1 MTSTEGKEFAITTSS
16 ADNHPEAC
24 PCGALADRN
33 SLCRKCRARATWNRR
48 AANRERR
55 ARRHPSSSPR
65 TSRDSKGPHGRRPG
79 HGH

>member
-33 SLCRKCRARATWNRR
+33 SLCRKCRARATWERR
-48 AANRERR
+48 QANRERR
-55 ARRHPSSSPR
+55 AARRPSSCQPTGGS
-65 TSRDSKGPHGRRPG
+65 SRPQGRRPG
-79 HGH
+79 R